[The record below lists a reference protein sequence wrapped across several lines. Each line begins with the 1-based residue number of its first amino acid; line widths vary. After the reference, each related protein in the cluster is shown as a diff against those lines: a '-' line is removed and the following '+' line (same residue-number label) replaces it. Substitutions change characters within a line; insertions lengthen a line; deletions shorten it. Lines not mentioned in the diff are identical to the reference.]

1 MLAEHVERFL
11 SLRRALGFKLKGVA
25 RNLRAYASFSAARG
39 DTHIRTTTALAW
51 AAEASSPLVRYIRL
65 RDVVRFARFLHAEA
79 PAHEVPPLTP
89 CRRPYVR
96 KPPYIYTPD
105 EIVRLIEASH
115 QLRPSYPLRR
125 KAYSTMI
132 GLFAATG
139 LRASEALDLHLD
151 DVSRDGVVHVRRTKF
166 GKSRLVPLHPTAK
179 KALDRYLAVRRRVA
193 TTDDHVFLS
202 GRNER
207 ISNVM
212 LDYTFRRILKLAKLA
227 PKRERPPRIHDLRHT
242 FATRALENCGAAHCS
257 VSQHFVAISTYLGH
271 ADIQNTY
278 WYLEATPELMAN
290 IAAASEAFVHGGS
303 R

>member
-11 SLRRALGFKLKGVA
+11 SLRRTLGFKLNGVA
-25 RNLRAYASFSAARG
+25 RNLHAYARFSAARG

-89 CRRPYVR
+89 CRSPYVR
-96 KPPYIYTPD
+96 KLPYIYTPD

-125 KAYSTMI
+125 KVYSTMI

-139 LRASEALDLHLD
+139 LRASEALDLRLD
-151 DVSRDGVVHVRRTKF
+151 DVSRERILHVRCTKF

-179 KALDRYLAVRRRVA
+179 EALERYLAARRRVA
-193 TTDDHVFLS
+193 TSDDHLFLS
-202 GRNER
+202 AHNKR
-207 ISNVM
+207 ISQGM
-212 LDYTFRRILKLAKLA
+212 LNYTFRRVLKLAKLA
-227 PKRERPPRIHDLRHT
+227 PRRTRPPRIHDLRHT
-242 FATRALENCGAAHCS
+242 FATRALVACGAERHSISRHC
-257 VSQHFVAISTYLGH
+257 VAIATYLGH
-271 ADIQNTY
+271 VDTRATY
-278 WYLEATPELMAN
+278 WYLEATPELMAS

>member
-11 SLRRALGFKLKGVA
+11 SLRRVLGFELKEVA
-25 RNLRAYASFSAARG
+25 RNLHAYASFSAARG
-39 DTHIRTTTALAW
+39 DTHIQTTTALAW
-51 AAEASSPLVRYIRL
+51 AAEASSLNVRYVRL
-65 RDVVRFARFLHAEA
+65 RDVVRFARFLHAED

-125 KAYSTMI
+125 KVYSTMI

-139 LRASEALDLHLD
+139 IRASEALDLRFA
-151 DVSRDGVVHVRRTKF
+151 DVSLDGVVHIRRTKF
-166 GKSRLVPLHPTAK
+166 GKSRLLPLHPTAK
-179 KALDRYLAVRRRVA
+179 EALDRYLAVRQQVA

-202 GRNER
+202 WRNER
-207 ISNVM
+207 ISNST
-212 LDYTFRRILKLAKLA
+212 LHYAFRRILKLAKLV
-227 PKRERPPRIHDLRHT
+227 PKRARPPRIHDMRHT
-242 FATRALENCGAAHCS
+242 FATRALENCGAARCA
-257 VSQHFVAISTYLGH
+257 VARHFVAISTYLGH
-271 ADIQNTY
+271 VDIQNTY

-290 IAAASEAFVHGGS
+290 IAAASEALVHGGT